1 LILTIFINEMQGKKI
16 NGGIEG
22 EAEWIKEVNDC
33 LPENIR
39 VLARYTLPSS
49 AADFHA
55 EMYCSQQVRT

>member
-1 LILTIFINEMQGKKI
+1 V
-16 NGGIEG
+16 
-22 EAEWIKEVNDC
+22 WIKEVNNC

-55 EMYCSQQVRT
+55 EMYCSQQVRTYVVLTAIKILIPSHSYV